1 MYKEIGDIFKYQDV
15 TLQVV
20 ESCSA
25 CKDCPLYLKDTKEC
39 NPIQHCC
46 NNCYFYET
54 FGHCGTMLCS
64 HIERKDHKDVIFK
77 NITYFFV
84 HFINF

>member
-1 MYKEIGDIFKYQDV
+1 MYKEIGDVFKYQDV
-15 TLQVV
+15 TLQVI
-20 ESCSA
+20 ESCGVS
-25 CKDCPLYLKDTKEC
+25 CKGCTTIQQC
-39 NPIQHCC
+39 NGIQHCC

-77 NITYFFV
+77 KV
-84 HFINF
+84 Q

>member
-1 MYKEIGDIFKYQDV
+1 MYKEVDDIFEYQGV
-15 TLQVV
+15 TLQVI
-20 ESCSA
+20 ESCGVS
-25 CKDCPLYLKDTKEC
+25 CKGCTAIQQC
-39 NPIQHCC
+39 NGIQHCC

-77 NITYFFV
+77 KV
-84 HFINF
+84 Q

>member
-1 MYKEIGDIFKYQDV
+1 MYKEVGDIFEYEGV
-15 TLQVV
+15 RLQVI
-20 ESCSA
+20 ESCGVS
-25 CKDCPLYLKDTKEC
+25 CKGCTAIQQC
-39 NPIQHCC
+39 NGIQHCC

-77 NITYFFV
+77 KV
-84 HFINF
+84 Q

>member
-1 MYKEIGDIFKYQDV
+1 MYKEIGDIFKYQGV
-15 TLQVV
+15 ALQVI
-20 ESCSA
+20 ESCGVS
-25 CKDCPLYLKDTKEC
+25 CKGCTAIQQC
-39 NPIQHCC
+39 NGIQHCC

-77 NITYFFV
+77 KV
-84 HFINF
+84 Q